1 MSTVGLVILASIVA
15 LAGVAAL
22 GFLRWREQQRLEQ
35 ARKAVALTDDMF
47 QQANVL
53 SVLGPHLSEAA
64 RHLAAHHIVDCHQ
77 QLTALAIKP
86 NQAIKRSLVLA
97 HEILES
103 QPSTKRP
110 ALPTETKTAQQFS
123 EQTRHLLT
131 LVRKAYRQ
139 QKLDQSSATTIAREA
154 RILNLRVCFG
164 VYESKARAAL
174 QMNSPSRAVRFVD
187 KASAL
192 MKNNRDDVPALQQA
206 LQQLQQDLKTA
217 QLQHAPE
224 AGPSRLEAGA
234 QELEEEE
241 DAWKKK
247 HF

>member
-1 MSTVGLVILASIVA
+1 MSTIGLVILASIVA

-22 GFLRWREQQRLEQ
+22 GFLRWKEQQRLEQ
-35 ARKAVALTDDMF
+35 ARKAIALTDDMF

-53 SVLGPHLSEAA
+53 SVLGPHLSATA
-64 RHLAAHHIVDCHQ
+64 RHLIAQHILRCHQ
-77 QLTALAIKP
+77 QLTHLAIKP
-86 NQAIKRSLVLA
+86 NQSIKRSLALA
-97 HEILES
+97 HETLES
-103 QPSTKRP
+103 QAPNTRP
-110 ALPTETKTAQQFS
+110 ALPKETKTAQQFS
-123 EQTRHLLT
+123 EQTRHLLA

-139 QKLDQSSATTIAREA
+139 QQLNQGSATAIAREA
-154 RILNLRVCFG
+154 RVLNLKVCFG

-192 MKNNRDDVPALQQA
+192 MKSNRDDVPALQQA
-206 LQQLQQDLKTA
+206 LQRLQKDLTTA
-217 QLQHAPE
+217 QQQQAPE

-241 DAWKKK
+241 DSWKKK